1 MADHG
6 PDIRADT
13 RWLSYEE
20 AGHVLGIDPDS
31 VARRARRLKW
41 PRLPGNDGKA
51 RVAVPADV
59 LPASGPDA
67 APDQGADGA
76 ADKEPYSPR
85 DRGGHVRPDESR
97 TIKALED
104 EAAALREA
112 LARERERA
120 DRAEAQAAAALAMA
134 DRRVLSAL
142 APTDG
147 MAAILLPPLPLKR
160 NKALNRTP
168 LLAAEI
174 ADLRPLGAKS
184 DRTPGSAR
192 PRGWTTSA
200 TSCAWPSWS

>member
-76 ADKEPYSPR
+76 TDKVPDNPG

-97 TIKALED
+97 TIKALEG
-104 EAAALREA
+104 EASALREA

-120 DRAEAQAAAALAMA
+120 DRAETAAAVVPDLRERAARAEGESAALREQITVERTAVREQVTAERQRAEASARDLEAARAELA
-134 DRRVLSAL
+134 DWTAGGPVARAWRAF
-142 APTDG
+142 
-147 MAAILLPPLPLKR
+147 
-160 NKALNRTP
+160 LNR
-168 LLAAEI
+168 
-174 ADLRPLGAKS
+174 
-184 DRTPGSAR
+184 
-192 PRGWTTSA
+192 RGRS
-200 TSCAWPSWS
+200 